1 MQISQKS
8 PRYNAIPSGG
18 CLMIARG
25 KPSPG
30 VEARNER
37 KKFDSKEN
45 VFVKYGDATVASRM
59 RLDGKADFEKLA
71 GLEMERRW
79 LSRGDH
85 TFSQ

>member
-1 MQISQKS
+1 
-8 PRYNAIPSGG
+8 
-18 CLMIARG
+18 MIARG

-59 RLDGKADFEKLA
+59 RLDGKADFEKLLGSRWNGDGSA
-71 GLEMERRW
+71 GVITRFHNAFDEF
-79 LSRGDH
+79 G
-85 TFSQ
+85 